1 MRMQVVIGPVSRL
14 DNLGDESIGSL
25 IVRYSKQRLGEAH
38 ERDTLAVRQ
47 TELQQE
53 GIQRARA
60 MAVPATRVDH
70 PDRSVSHA
78 GSARFIER

>member
-1 MRMQVVIGPVSRL
+1 MRMQVVIAPVSRL
-14 DNLGDESIGSL
+14 EYLGDESIGGL
-25 IVRYSKQRLGEAH
+25 VVRYSKQRLSEAH

-53 GIQRARA
+53 GIQRART

-78 GSARFIER
+78 RSARFIER